1 MAVASFAQVS
11 LMDVSGPI
19 CGVSGVWACM
29 DVPFWGGA
37 GEGSAGGEG
46 GGMRRGL
53 TILGLP
59 RFAAPI
65 DMAMVGGG

>member
-37 GEGSAGGEG
+37 GEGSAGVC
-46 GGMRRGL
+46 MRRGL

-65 DMAMVGGG
+65 DMAMVGG

>member
-29 DVPFWGGA
+29 DVPFSGGA
-37 GEGSAGGEG
+37 GEGSAGVCACAG
-46 GGMRRGL
+46 GL

-65 DMAMVGGG
+65 DMAMVGG